1 VSIKLEPDEP
11 TLPAMGLAPSA
22 SAGLRQHRP
31 QQIADLFG
39 AFALYEGKLNRSHG
53 IEVVV
58 ELVRK

>member
-1 VSIKLEPDEP
+1 VSLKLEPDKP
-11 TLPAMGLAPSA
+11 TLPSVGLAPFA

-39 AFALYEGKLNRSHG
+39 ALALDEGELNRSHG

-58 ELVRK
+58 EPVGK